1 MDLDERRQRVDDGMG
16 SSWLSILLS
25 GKFRW
30 KETDIGRDE
39 NIFRL
44 GTQVA
49 QWENLS
55 LIRFLIVFA
64 SFRFKVR
71 VCWFFLAVSE
81 TKIMECNFASVRIR
95 VSDLASLMNRS
106 SNIKCYERMVIK
118 EEEIFKVSL
127 ALNFNTRSY
136 EVICSSYFVPH
147 KKCFQSVQASKELEF
162 FTSLGPMSRF
172 SGMVFPLGFFFA
184 VIISINGDDRM
195 EPLAVI
201 SFFGLWR
208 VKTRVDFASQVL
220 TFSKCAKEPKHH

>member
-106 SNIKCYERMVIK
+106 SNIK
-118 EEEIFKVSL
+118 
-127 ALNFNTRSY
+127 
-136 EVICSSYFVPH
+136 
-147 KKCFQSVQASKELEF
+147 SVQASKELEF